1 MSVESKYYAIVG
13 YDLTGYETDKFKD
26 WKWTDEGENIH
37 VIKLRIGFK
46 FL

>member
-13 YDLTGYETDKFKD
+13 YDLTGYETD
-26 WKWTDEGENIH
+26 IH

-46 FL
+46 FFMIL